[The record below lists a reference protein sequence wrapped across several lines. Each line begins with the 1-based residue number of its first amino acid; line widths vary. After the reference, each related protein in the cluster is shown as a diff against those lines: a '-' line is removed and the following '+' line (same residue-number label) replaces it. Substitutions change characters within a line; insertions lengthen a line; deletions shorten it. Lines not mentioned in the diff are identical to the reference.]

1 MKKIIYLNRIYE
13 NITAFMPFLKNKN
26 FFAVVKSNAYGH
38 NIEKVV
44 AFLENKAK
52 QDKILNQK
60 LIGYCVKDFEEAKK
74 ILKLTKRDILILIEP
89 LGFYFK
95 KIKNYKNIYPTIY
108 TLDDLKISI
117 KYKIPFHIKIDTGMT
132 RLGFYPKEFLKLK
145 YILFKNINLI
155 KGILSHLPCAN
166 TDKNFT
172 INQYKIF
179 FKLTRDFKRKNKD
192 IILHLENS
200 YGCLY
205 NLKNLD
211 AARIGLFLYF
221 FKRQAMEVYSY
232 LLQAKWARFFQRVS
246 YCGTYKVKNK
256 EYLGVV
262 FIGYNEGIFRKSS
275 NKAYFLIRGKKAYIR
290 GNVCMNLVVVSLPS
304 RTIKKGEK
312 VEILS
317 ERHNLN
323 YWSKILETIPYEIL
337 TSIKGK
343 EVFVSS
349 II

>member
-1 MKKIIYLNRIYE
+1 MKKIIYLSRIYE
-13 NITAFMPFLKNKN
+13 NICAFTPLLGNKK

-44 AFLENKAK
+44 SFLEKKAK
-52 QDKILNQK
+52 QEKILNQK
-60 LIGYCVKDFEEAKK
+60 LLGYCVKDFEEAKK
-74 ILKLTKRDILILIEP
+74 ISNLTNRDILILIEP
-89 LGFYFK
+89 LKYYLK
-95 KIKNYKNIYPTIY
+95 KIKNYKNIYPTVY
-108 TLDDLKISI
+108 SLEDLKIAI
-117 KYKIPFHIKIDTGMT
+117 KHNIPFHIKIDTGMT
-132 RLGFYPKEFLKLK
+132 RLGFYPQEFLGLK
-145 YILFKNINLI
+145 RILLKKINLI
-155 KGILSHLPCAN
+155 KGIFSHLSCAD

-172 INQYKIF
+172 IKQYKTFI
-179 FKLTRDFKRKNKD
+179 KLTKDFKRKNKN

-232 LLQAKWARFFQRVS
+232 LLQTKWARYFQKVS

-262 FIGYNEGIFRKSS
+262 FIGYNEGIFRRAS
-275 NKAYFLIRGKKAYIR
+275 NKAYFLIKGKKAYIK
-290 GNVCMNLVVVSLPS
+290 GSVCMNLIIVSLPS
-304 RTIKKGEK
+304 EFIKRGEK

-317 ERHNLN
+317 ERHNLK

-343 EVFVSS
+343 EIF
-349 II
+349 IE